1 MGSHLNTSD
10 LGRAL
15 CRLGIVFVLFFCA
28 RLLSASRKATV
39 VISTIKL
46 CNSLLH
52 PVNEAHL
59 AFVFDAGNIFQQRP
73 VTLPVEA
80 ELSLSMAA
88 KTIFL

>member
-1 MGSHLNTSD
+1 M
-10 LGRAL
+10 
-15 CRLGIVFVLFFCA
+15 C
-28 RLLSASRKATV
+28 LLSASRKATV

-52 PVNEAHL
+52 PVNGEHL
-59 AFVFDAGNIFQQRP
+59 AFMFDAGNIFQQRP
-73 VTLPVEA
+73 VALPVRA